1 MRRCLLALS
10 MLCLVAIP
18 ARAQFWDKLTNP
30 KIGVVIQHPPGLGIQ
45 VTRVAFGQT
54 LGEGAEQFADA
65 LTERFVR
72 ANVEVIERKQLNDL
86 LAEHKLN
93 LSGAIDKQTV
103 AEAGKIVGAAVVIY
117 VNMQRFTTEQKR
129 VYNDWKD
136 GRGVVH
142 RTWISR
148 TQAFARGTV
157 RSVDLQTG
165 RIFAATT
172 VEASPR
178 LENEVVDNCCAEYP
192 SEHEAIDA
200 ALDAVVAQ
208 AHRLFLPWTET
219 AQLYFFDDKD
229 CGLKTAFSMLKAGD
243 VEGTLRQSLTN
254 LETCKSLQTAKPKLV
269 AHAFHNVGMAYFALG
284 DHQKAL
290 EHLQEAQ
297 RIKPADIHTEA
308 IADCTRALALAR
320 DMQRVE
326 ERATIDAQRAEA
338 SRQQAAATEAAALL
352 TNDDILK
359 MAKVKM
365 PDAIIITKL
374 KTSKCRFD
382 LKTDALVQLKSAGVS
397 DAVIVAMM
405 EAGTK

>member
-1 MRRCLLALS
+1 MKRCLLALS
-10 MLCLVAIP
+10 MGCLAAAP
-18 ARAQFWDKLTNP
+18 ASAQFWDKLTNP
-30 KIGVVIQHPPGLGIQ
+30 KVGVVIQHPPGLGIQ

-54 LGEGAEQFADA
+54 LGEGAEQFADG

-72 ANVEVIERKQLNDL
+72 ANVEVIERKQLGDL

-93 LSGAIDKQTV
+93 LSGAIDRQTV

-136 GRGVVH
+136 GRGAPH

-148 TQAFARGTV
+148 TQAFVRGTV

-165 RIFAATT
+165 RIFASTT

-192 SEHEAIDA
+192 SEHDAIDR
-200 ALDAVVAQ
+200 ALNEVVSQ

-243 VEGTLRQSLTN
+243 LEGTLRQSLAN
-254 LETCKSLQTAKPKLV
+254 LETCRPMQATKPKLV
-269 AHAFHNVGMAYFALG
+269 AHALHNAGMAYFAMG

-297 RIKPADIHTEA
+297 RVKPADIHVEA
-308 IADCTRALALAR
+308 IGDCTRALSLSR
-320 DMQRVE
+320 EMQRVE
-326 ERATIDAQRAEA
+326 EKTTIDAQRAET
-338 SRQQAAATEAAALL
+338 SRQQAAAAEAAALL

-405 EAGTK
+405 EAGSK

>member
-1 MRRCLLALS
+1 MTGSAGSLAGMASGLRVSALALLLLS
-10 MLCLVAIP
+10 AAPVLAQSAPVVAEPVVQALP
-18 ARAQFWDKLTNP
+18 ARDP
-30 KIGVVIQHPPGLGIQ
+30 M
-45 VTRVAFGQT
+45 
-54 LGEGAEQFADA
+54 A
-65 LTERFVR
+65 L
-72 ANVEVIERKQLNDL
+72 N
-86 LAEHKLN
+86 
-93 LSGAIDKQTV
+93 
-103 AEAGKIVGAAVVIY
+103 
-117 VNMQRFTTEQKR
+117 
-129 VYNDWKD
+129 
-136 GRGVVH
+136 
-142 RTWISR
+142 
-148 TQAFARGTV
+148 
-157 RSVDLQTG
+157 
-165 RIFAATT
+165 
-172 VEASPR
+172 
-178 LENEVVDNCCAEYP
+178 
-192 SEHEAIDA
+192 A
-200 ALDAVVAQ
+200 ALGNAVDPPAVVAQ